1 MQKIPK
7 TPQAAGATAGNI
19 SPSLLQQAKSLD
31 MAAEAHQLL
40 RGQAGQE
47 IPGVAHRQTD
57 FSCGVINTI
66 EILDEQG
73 AEIMGRPIGS
83 YITIE
88 VPELKNE
95 GLGLDSTASLLLPV
109 SAALAENIQTLL
121 PPELTQP
128 TASSANPNAT
138 GHSAAGRKRA
148 PGCSA
153 LVVGLGNFQ
162 TTADAIGPQTI
173 AHIQPTRH
181 FFRPEF
187 AGEIRPVA
195 AFTPGVVGN
204 TGIETAQLIKGVVR
218 QIKPACLIVVDAL
231 AARSISSIMSSIQI
245 CNTGI
250 RPGSGVQNKRQAVN
264 QAYLGVPVIAI
275 GIPTV
280 VHGATIIRESAEL
293 CLQRLAAEAPGL
305 PEEVLE
311 TLLEPF
317 ADNLVMT
324 PKEADVLVPLAAR
337 LIAAGITRALHPG
350 ADEQNFS
357 QYMQGF

>member
-7 TPQAAGATAGNI
+7 TPQPAGNI
-19 SPSLLQQAKSLD
+19 SPSLLKKAKSLD

-40 RGQAGQE
+40 RGQGGQE

-121 PPELTQP
+121 PPELFNTETAAP
-128 TASSANPNAT
+128 TS
-138 GHSAAGRKRA
+138 GRKRA
-148 PGCSA
+148 PQCSA

-181 FFRPEF
+181 FFRAEF

-204 TGIETAQLIKGVVR
+204 TGIETAQLIKGVVQ

-245 CNTGI
+245 
-250 RPGSGVQNKRQAVN
+250 
-264 QAYLGVPVIAI
+264 
-275 GIPTV
+275 
-280 VHGATIIRESAEL
+280 
-293 CLQRLAAEAPGL
+293 
-305 PEEVLE
+305 
-311 TLLEPF
+311 
-317 ADNLVMT
+317 
-324 PKEADVLVPLAAR
+324 
-337 LIAAGITRALHPG
+337 
-350 ADEQNFS
+350 
-357 QYMQGF
+357 

>member
-1 MQKIPK
+1 M
-7 TPQAAGATAGNI
+7 
-19 SPSLLQQAKSLD
+19 
-31 MAAEAHQLL
+31 
-40 RGQAGQE
+40 
-47 IPGVAHRQTD
+47 
-57 FSCGVINTI
+57 
-66 EILDEQG
+66 
-73 AEIMGRPIGS
+73 
-83 YITIE
+83 
-88 VPELKNE
+88 
-95 GLGLDSTASLLLPV
+95 
-109 SAALAENIQTLL
+109 
-121 PPELTQP
+121 
-128 TASSANPNAT
+128 
-138 GHSAAGRKRA
+138 
-148 PGCSA
+148 
-153 LVVGLGNFQ
+153 VGLGNFQ

-181 FFRPEF
+181 FFRAEF

-204 TGIETAQLIKGVVR
+204 TGIETAQLIKGVVQ

-280 VHGATIIRESAEL
+280 VHGATIIRESVEL
-293 CLQRLAAEAPGL
+293 CLQRLAANVPGL
-305 PEEVLE
+305 PEEALQ

-350 ADEQNFS
+350 ADEQSFS

>member
-1 MQKIPK
+1 MKTEAIMQKNLSPALLS
-7 TPQAAGATAGNI
+7 QARA
-19 SPSLLQQAKSLD
+19 LD
-31 MAAEAHQLL
+31 MAAEAHRLL
-40 RGQAGQE
+40 RGEAGQE
-47 IPGVAHRQTD
+47 IPGVAHRQAD
-57 FSCGVINTI
+57 FACGTVNTI

-88 VPELKNE
+88 APELKNE
-95 GLGLDSTASLLLPV
+95 AQDAESQLL
-109 SAALAENIQTLL
+109 SISEALAENIRRLL
-121 PPELTQP
+121 PPEFLAP
-128 TASSANPNAT
+128 P
-138 GHSAAGRKRA
+138 AAARGRKTL
-148 PGCSA
+148 PCA

-162 TTADAIGPQTI
+162 TTADAIGPKTI

-181 FFRPEF
+181 FFQPDF

-245 CNTGI
+245 CDTGI
-250 RPGSGVQNKRQAVN
+250 RPGSGVQNRRQAVN
-264 QAYLGVPVIAI
+264 QAYMGVPVIAV

-280 VHGATIIRESAEL
+280 VHGATIIRETTQL
-293 CLQRLAAEAPGL
+293 CLEQLATEQGPELAEQL
-305 PEEVLE
+305 CQK
-311 TLLEPF
+311 LLHPF
-317 ADNLVMT
+317 GDNLVMT
-324 PKEADVLVPLAAR
+324 PKESDALVPLAAR

-350 ADEQNFS
+350 ADAQSFN
-357 QYMQGF
+357 QYMQGI

>member
-1 MQKIPK
+1 MQKISK
-7 TPQAAGATAGNI
+7 TPQAAGHLNA
-19 SPSLLQQAKSLD
+19 SLLQQAQALD

-40 RGQAGQE
+40 RGQSGQE

-57 FSCGVINTI
+57 FSCGQINTI

-95 GLGLDSTASLLLPV
+95 GLGLDPAASLLLPV
-109 SAALAENIQTLL
+109 SAALAESIKKLL
-121 PPELTQP
+121 PPELSGVEKPPAPQ
-128 TASSANPNAT
+128 S
-138 GHSAAGRKRA
+138 GRRRS
-148 PGCSA
+148 PQCSA

-181 FFRPEF
+181 FFRPDF
-187 AGEIRPVA
+187 AQEIRPIA

-204 TGIETAQLIKGVVR
+204 TGIETAQLIKGVVQ

-280 VHGATIIRESAEL
+280 VHGATIIRESAGL
-293 CLQRLAAEAPGL
+293 CLQHLGADAPGL
-305 PEEVLE
+305 PDELVQS
-311 TLLEPF
+311 LLEPF

-324 PKEADVLVPLAAR
+324 PKEADALVPLAAR

-350 ADEQNFS
+350 ADEQSFG

>member
-1 MQKIPK
+1 MQKK
-7 TPQAAGATAGNI
+7 SQTPQATGATAGTI
-19 SPSLLQQAKSLD
+19 SPSLLQQVKSLD

-121 PPELTQP
+121 PPELTNQKQP
-128 TASSANPNAT
+128 DASSAN
-138 GHSAAGRKRA
+138 HKAAGRKRA

-204 TGIETAQLIKGVVR
+204 TGIETAQLIKGVVQ

-305 PEEVLE
+305 PEEVLQ

-324 PKEADVLVPLAAR
+324 PKEADTLVPLAAR

>member
-7 TPQAAGATAGNI
+7 TPQPAGDI
-19 SPSLLQQAKSLD
+19 SPSLLKKAKSLD

-40 RGQAGQE
+40 RGQGGQE

-121 PPELTQP
+121 PPELFNTETAAP
-128 TASSANPNAT
+128 TS
-138 GHSAAGRKRA
+138 GRKRA
-148 PGCSA
+148 PQCSA

-181 FFRPEF
+181 FFRAEF

-204 TGIETAQLIKGVVR
+204 TGIETAQLIKGVVQ

-280 VHGATIIRESAEL
+280 VHGATIIRESVEL
-293 CLQRLAAEAPGL
+293 CLQRLAAEVPGL
-305 PEEVLE
+305 PEEALQ

-350 ADEQNFS
+350 ADEQSFS